1 MIRPLSTQVILSPLP
16 FQPSRSLAIVVPEQ
30 YRPDEKLF
38 VVVACGTSVPFDI
51 QPGAH
56 VLLDRYVQNPVEFTH
71 EGRRMMVTPWKA
83 IAAVIENGVQ

>member
-1 MIRPLSTQVILSPLP
+1 MKPTAQNVILSPIP
-16 FQPSRSLAIVVPEQ
+16 FQPSRSLSIVIPEQ

-38 VVVACGTSVPFDI
+38 VVIACGTKVPFDI

-71 EGRRMMVTPWKA
+71 DGQRLMVTPWKA
-83 IAAVIENGVQ
+83 IAAVIENGAQ